1 MKTQQRKTTLS
12 LYINRSEKMLCQCE
26 IQSRFALTV
35 FFGTGDVG
43 LIPITKT
50 PGWCCWTHMP
60 QSRIMAHMPA
70 KIRGPPACCT
80 PGLCELPYG
89 KARCEV
95 ISCREAFLI
104 SWFELVLTEG
114 YMLVWWRNKGSD
126 S

>member
-1 MKTQQRKTTLS
+1 
-12 LYINRSEKMLCQCE
+12 
-26 IQSRFALTV
+26 
-35 FFGTGDVG
+35 
-43 LIPITKT
+43 
-50 PGWCCWTHMP
+50 MP

-70 KIRGPPACCT
+70 KIRGPPASCT
-80 PGLCELPYG
+80 AGLCELPHG